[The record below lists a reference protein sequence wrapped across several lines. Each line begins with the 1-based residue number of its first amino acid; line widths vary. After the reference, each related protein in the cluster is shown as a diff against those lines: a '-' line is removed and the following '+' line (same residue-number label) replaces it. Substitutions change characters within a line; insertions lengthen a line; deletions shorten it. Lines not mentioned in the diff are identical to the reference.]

1 MARVVLHTIVHTVE
15 IPSPKCAAVILYSM
29 FVANCQMVTATCLL
43 TVTGKQ
49 DLVTVFP
56 MYGLSWLHSIPKVA
70 LLILKFSNHHSSPNT
85 PALAAS
91 QYTCECG
98 LHQMLRSA

>member
-1 MARVVLHTIVHTVE
+1 MAWVVLHTIVHTVE
-15 IPSPKCAAVILYSM
+15 IPSPKSVAIVLYSM
-29 FVANCQMVTATCLL
+29 FVANRQMVTATCLS
-43 TVTGKQ
+43 TVTGKRY
-49 DLVTVFP
+49 LVTVFP

-91 QYTCECG
+91 QYACECG
-98 LHQMLRSA
+98 LHQTLRSA